1 MYTNANITI
10 LCHATIF
17 LSAGFPQLLS
27 SLPTSYCHS
36 ALHRTASSSPSSS
49 CAVLSGLR
57 KIRAAV
63 KGGVQQYLYTIHA
76 TSKYPLTGAG
86 VTTDG
91 VIDGTVSGWE
101 VPVCPLCAAPARC
114 PAGHHLPNS
123 LHCQLSPPCLPS
135 TGDSAVVLRWQD
147 ARALT
152 LTFWLFCAQ
161 SLNFGTRS
169 IETFPFILTEK
180 SSICRLF
187 W

>member
-36 ALHRTASSSPSSS
+36 ALHRTASSSPSSL

-86 VTTDG
+86 VTTGG
-91 VIDGTVSGWE
+91 VIDGSVSGWE
-101 VPVCPLCAAPARC
+101 VPVCPLCAALARC

-123 LHCQLSPPCLPS
+123 LHCLRRVSHPLATLPLSYI
-135 TGDSAVVLRWQD
+135 RWQD
-147 ARALT
+147 VRALT
-152 LTFWLFCAQ
+152 LTFWMFL
-161 SLNFGTRS
+161 LN
-169 IETFPFILTEK
+169 L
-180 SSICRLF
+180 
-187 W
+187 